1 MLMDFSTS
9 FIR

>member
-1 MLMDFSTS
+1 VSDESTS